1 MPDRMFYIEGSWLT
15 YEQAHSLGYSLLP
28 QRLVTFYSVSNDS
41 VVIKQDSGD
50 NTYYDS
56 VNHTWVVD
64 FADLNLYKRVSNKTF
79 YRGESSADYRC
90 YTASIT
96 ESTQNYLFYNS
107 LIRTLSDAYE
117 KYGITSYECENI
129 ILDSSG
135 SPIVWFDSTTG
146 KYFDDR
152 DWFHRWV
159 DSIGDEEVIMYD
171 SSATESSQIYENE
184 AADYFY
190 IDDSFISRSEFYTYD
205 NYGIV
210 RENVYV
216 LKDDEVYGTYYD
228 SYSDEYCIP
237 EVTEIWV
244 SKEDLLDLGYIF
256 VDGVANMW
264 LCETPLHLPWKYL
277 PSSATL
283 SFTNTSHSDLQ
294 ITLPEDREASIGSE
308 IVLPEIT
315 GVYTDANSVRWVAT
329 RWSIGEFNSTFVLNE
344 NTVADLECE
353 KVKVTLSFVNAYY
366 QTLEIPLPGPK
377 IADNSDLV
385 TLPLVTGEY
394 EDEEHIK
401 YTPYAW
407 DIGQFG
413 QEYVLRTDTTANIL
427 CEKMKVTLSFTNNSH
442 RELEIPLPGIIERHY
457 GDTVI
462 LPRMRGVYRDEDNHP
477 WIPLKWSLDEFD
489 RLYTITE
496 STSTDLVWQPLSEI
510 PEIALCGSMPSDSGS
525 SAETS
530 DYIVLVAVGSMKL
543 DLPDWPSTYLTD
555 NYEVYSGQIEV
566 WDSHYVQP
574 IEPDFEKN
582 SYITSDQMICGTIRK
597 WGVNDNSYID
607 FSMACSTI
615 KSDPM
620 KYVDV
625 PLTDN
630 YEIFSGRLKIWDSS
644 YEQSS
649 VDFPV
654 KSGESSEQMYGG
666 TIRKWGIY
674 ANHEILMSEYTLIGN
689 SSLDPMA
696 YTDIKLTY
704 NPEIYGDRLK
714 VYDKHYTPTPEPEF
728 PDKPVVEPN
737 NQMYG
742 GTIRLKGN
750 KANRGISIDIVF
762 DDYINPNDS

>member
-1 MPDRMFYIEGSWLT
+1 MPDRLFYIGGEWLT
-15 YEQAHSLGYSLLP
+15 YEQAHRLGYTLLP
-28 QRLVTFYSVSNDS
+28 PKILTLYTSSNTSTSVRKD
-41 VVIKQDSGD
+41 IQTDQ
-50 NTYYDS
+50 YYDS
-56 VNHTWVVD
+56 SNLRWVDD
-64 FADLNLYKRVSNKTF
+64 FNELGLYSYINTITCFK
-79 YRGESSADYRC
+79 GESSDDYRG
-90 YTASIT
+90 YSSHSNSNEIT
-96 ESTQNYLFYNS
+96 HILYDGVITDLNYLY
-107 LIRTLSDAYE
+107 IR
-117 KYGITSYECENI
+117 KGITLYKCTNI
-129 ILDSSG
+129 MLDTSNN
-135 SPIVWFDSTTG
+135 PIVWYDSKTN

-152 DWFHRWV
+152 EVHAWV
-159 DSIGDEEVIMYD
+159 DRIDDVQVTLYD
-171 SSATESSQIYENE
+171 TYTNTPTQIYESETSFFLNGSSISKE
-184 AADYFY
+184 DFY
-190 IDDSFISRSEFYTYD
+190 SND
-205 NYGIV
+205 NYGII
-210 RENVYV
+210 RDTLYTF
-216 LKDDEVYGTYYD
+216 KDSSSYETYYD

-237 EVTEIWV
+237 NVIDVWV
-244 SKEDLLDLGYIF
+244 SRNDIIALGYLFIEGLAELWQC
-256 VDGVANMW
+256 V
-264 LCETPLHLPWKYL
+264 TPLYLPWKYL
-277 PSSATL
+277 PRTATIRY
-283 SFTNTSHSDLQ
+283 TNTAHSDL
-294 ITLPEDREASIGSE
+294 S
-308 IVLPEIT
+308 IVLPPDYEALTGEEIILPSIT
-315 GVYTDANSVRWVAT
+315 GIYEDSSEIKWKPTRWSVGEFDSQYILNADVVTDLICEKLKVTVRFANTYYSSLDIQLPEPRTVDNGDTIVLPTIEGEYEDADHIKWYPQ
-329 RWSIGEFNSTFVLNE
+329 RWSIGEFDSSL
-344 NTVADLECE
+344 
-353 KVKVTLSFVNAYY
+353 
-366 QTLEIPLPGPK
+366 
-377 IADNSDLV
+377 
-385 TLPLVTGEY
+385 
-394 EDEEHIK
+394 
-401 YTPYAW
+401 
-407 DIGQFG
+407 
-413 QEYVLRTDTTANIL
+413 VLRNDVTANII
-427 CEKMKVTLSFTNNSH
+427 CEKMRVTLSFTNNSH

-620 KYVDV
+620 RYADIK
-625 PLTDN
+625 LTYN
-630 YEIFSGRLKIWDSS
+630 PEIYGDRIKIWDSS

-649 VDFPV
+649 IDFPV

-674 ANHEILMSEYTLIGN
+674 ANHEILMSECSLIGN

-714 VYDKHYTPTPEPEF
+714 VYDKQYTPMPEPEF

-750 KANRGISIDIVF
+750 KANRGISIDVVF